1 MSPVDPHKF
10 FLGRLVGAD
19 GKETGES
26 LLYKPE
32 DLNTHCVI
40 TGMTG
45 SGKTGLGIVL
55 LEEFALKNIPAVII
69 DPKGDLVNLC
79 LHFPEL
85 RGEDFEPW
93 IDPEAPAR
101 LNKGLSVLADETAEK
116 WREGLERWGYAG
128 PDLDALNRVDY
139 TVFTP
144 GSTIANPI
152 NILSTYDP
160 PQGNWDE
167 GDENIRELISTS
179 VTALLDLVGYSNID
193 PIQSREHILLAN
205 IIEHYW
211 NQNKSI
217 QIEDMIN
224 AIDQPP
230 FEKLGALPIDRMY
243 PPKDRFRLAM
253 ALNNFLASPS
263 FQNWKKGP
271 ALDIGSMLYTEDG
284 RARFNIFYIQ
294 HLSDHERMFFV
305 TMLYSQVEAWMRTQ
319 PGTGNLRLG
328 VYFDEISGYL
338 PATGRPASHGVILRL
353 LKQARAFGVSLILS
367 SQNPIDFD
375 YKALSNAGTWFV
387 GHLQTEQDKNRLID
401 GLTTTEGQ
409 IDRTQANRLISSL
422 GKREFLYMNVHEPG
436 LKVFTTRWALNYLA
450 GPVTRNRLPMLV
462 EFGLSRE
469 AGEVGRPRRQDD
481 NEEETEEMAN
491 ETKNDG
497 TKPEIAATIGEYYLR
512 TAKSPRELDSDGALI
527 TYVPA
532 WFAQAEYRIT
542 QRKYNLDLTDHK
554 AALIEDEDIRGTTI
568 RWSDYMTDP
577 IEGDRLSKRPE
588 SDAVYY
594 ASVPGWM
601 LNASSIR
608 SRESDF
614 IDSIYRDGRTV
625 VYSNEELGVYG
636 DSKLSEKEFIELCKA
651 KVDEAS
657 KAEKDKLTKAY
668 QTTVDRLETKI
679 RKAAADVSD
688 KEDKVKSKNIE
699 KIGAVG
705 EFALSL
711 LQGRRRSVSSS
722 INKFGQST
730 NAGNALEKATIVL
743 EELTESLE
751 RETESY
757 KDAIAAVE
765 AKWSA
770 LAEKYSTVS
779 LSPMKKD
786 IFVDYFGI
794 LWLPYYTDSA
804 GKLVRAYQAAGI

>member
-1 MSPVDPHKF
+1 MTPTDPRKL
-10 FLGRLVGAD
+10 FLGRLVNPD
-19 GKETGES
+19 GSVTDEK

-55 LEEFALKNIPAVII
+55 LEELALKNIPAIII

-85 RGEDFEPW
+85 NGEDFEPW
-93 IDPEAPAR
+93 LDPEAPMR
-101 LNKGLSVLADETAEK
+101 LGKETAVLAEETAET
-116 WREGLERWGYAG
+116 WRNGLDSWGYDG
-128 PDLDALNRVDY
+128 RDIEALNQVEY

-144 GSTIANPI
+144 GSTIGNPI
-152 NILSTYDP
+152 NILSSYDP
-160 PQGNWDE
+160 PQGNWSA
-167 GDENIRELISTS
+167 GDENIREMISTA
-179 VTALLDLVGYSNID
+179 VTALLDLVGYTNID

-211 NQNKSI
+211 NLNRPVSI
-217 QIEDMIN
+217 EELIFAVDN
-224 AIDQPP
+224 PP

-243 PPKDRFRLAM
+243 SQKERFQLAL

-271 ALDIGSMLYTEDG
+271 ALDIGTLLYNEDG

-294 HLSDHERMFFV
+294 HLSEHERMFFV

-328 VYFDEISGYL
+328 VYFDEIAGYL
-338 PATGRPASHGVILRL
+338 SPFKRTASQAVILRL

-387 GHLQTEQDKNRLID
+387 GHLQTEQDKNRLIE
-401 GLTTTEGQ
+401 GLTTTAGQ
-409 IDRTQANRLISSL
+409 IDRAQANRLISSL
-422 GKREFLYMNVHEPG
+422 GKRRFLYMNVHEPG

-450 GPVTRNRLPMLV
+450 GPVTRSRLPLLA
-462 EFGLSRE
+462 ELGLSRDVL
-469 AGEVGRPRRQDD
+469 AAVDSGNHDMNGE
-481 NEEETEEMAN
+481 ESIEMAN
-491 ETKNDG
+491 EQKVDG

-512 TAKSPRELDSDGALI
+512 TAKSPADVDSDGALL
-527 TYVPA
+527 TYLPA

-542 QRKYNLDLTDHK
+542 QRKYDLDLKDFK
-554 AALIEDEDIRGTTI
+554 AAMIEEEEIRGSSI
-568 RWSDYMTDP
+568 RWSDYMVDP
-577 IEGDRLSKRPE
+577 IEDDRLSKRPE
-588 SDAVYY
+588 SENVYY
-594 ASVPGWM
+594 GAVPSWM
-601 LNASSIR
+601 LSSSSIR

-614 IDSIYRDGRTV
+614 IESIYRDGKTV
-625 VYSNEELGVYG
+625 VYANESLSVYG
-636 DSKLSEKEFIELCKA
+636 DANMSEKEFIDLCKS
-651 KVDEAS
+651 KVDDAA

-668 QTTVDRLETKI
+668 QTIVDRLETKI
-679 RKAAADVSD
+679 RKAAADVEA
-688 KEDKVKSKNIE
+688 KEDKVKSKNVE
-699 KIGAVG
+699 KIGAIG

-711 LQGRRRSVSSS
+711 LQGRRRSVSTS

-730 NAGNALEKATIVL
+730 TASNALEKALIVL
-743 EELTESLE
+743 EELTGELE
-751 RETESY
+751 RETKKY
-757 KDAIAAVE
+757 KSAVQE
-765 AKWSA
+765 VEDKWSA

-779 LSPMKKD
+779 LSPLKKD
-786 IFVDYFGI
+786 IFIDYFGI

-804 GKLVRAYQAAGI
+804 GKLIKAY